1 MRILFIVLVLVSLLF
16 SDADREEYHKYS
28 KHITLPYDM
37 RYLNLSKLQ
46 EKKIHSLLL
55 LSKKRFKKLHKK
67 IEKIEHS
74 LVELFNQEVFDK
86 QAFINQQLKLKKEA
100 LKIEADLLDG
110 IHHILT
116 KEQRKKFVRNLKEW
130 EID

>member
-1 MRILFIVLVLVSLLF
+1 MRILFIMLVLVSLLF
-16 SDADREEYHKYS
+16 SDGNKDEYHKYS

-37 RYLNLSKLQ
+37 RYLNLTKLQ
-46 EKKIHSLLL
+46 QKKIRSLLL
-55 LSKKRFKKLHKK
+55 LSKKRFKKLHKN
-67 IEKIEHS
+67 IEKMEHS
-74 LVELFNQEVFDK
+74 LLGFFGQEHFDK
-86 QAFINQQLKLKKEA
+86 QEFINQQLKLKKEP
-100 LKIEADLLDG
+100 LQIEADLLEG